1 MNQAKINALGAM
13 FAAVL
18 SAPTFSF
25 AATLFDAPSA
35 EMLRQAGAIRQQL
48 KLQNNQAMLWLE
60 AEAATHAMLR
70 ERQARRERLQAELG
84 AALATPVPLR
94 DLAQKIAAEEDLSLL
109 ETRKN
114 RELWLDVEAAL
125 DDANR
130 QEFRAAMRQQL
141 EKPEDSRAARKEGD
155 GGPAREAPRE
165 SRGGRRGQGGGMS
178 SGMPRF

>member
-1 MNQAKINALGAM
+1 MKRSALGLM

-18 SAPTFSF
+18 SAPTLLF
-25 AATLFDAPSA
+25 ATTLFDVPSA
-35 EMLRQAGAIRQQL
+35 EMLRQAAEMRQKL
-48 KLQNNQAMLWLE
+48 NLQNNQAMLWLE

-84 AALATPVPLR
+84 AALTTALPLR

-109 ETRKN
+109 ESRKS

-130 QEFRAAMRQQL
+130 QELRAAMRQQL
-141 EKPEDSRAARKEGD
+141 EKPEDARTVGKEGD

-165 SRGGRRGQGGGMS
+165 NRGGRRGQGGGMS